1 MAPMI
6 SAATTDPIHRSYI
19 FLDRSVMPSI
29 GQPRLI
35 TLSHEQPDSSTV
47 VRTASA
53 PRLPAGLTPEP
64 GTCCDHLL
72 LPPDEVRHPTGADY
86 LTEPGIP

>member
-53 PRLPAGLTPEP
+53 PSPTSRRALPRSPEP
-64 GTCCDHLL
+64 VATTCFCLL
-72 LPPDEVRHPTGADY
+72 TRC
-86 LTEPGIP
+86 GIQQAQTT